1 MVFRINRSFRIA
13 PGVRFRLNK
22 GSVGL
27 TVGKGP
33 LNYTVNSRGRRT
45 SSLGIPGTGMYF
57 QDVRGGSSSRSS
69 RSRTRPAPERADAPA
84 PVEPEYIRGTAA
96 EAIATSLAT
105 RKPGWLAPKGEKA
118 LHRALATQDAAALA
132 EIAAAA
138 GPYTVAANAL
148 LAIVAPCED
157 DAGLEVRARAIYAAL
172 AAGDPGE
179 DAFIAKYAPG
189 LRTHVPITE
198 QVGAELP
205 MSRVGLAL
213 LHVETLQALG
223 RVEEAADYVAS
234 IERDEV
240 SALSLAE
247 LWIALER
254 WSDVIDLTTG
264 IENADDLSALM
275 LVYRGI
281 AFREQGYFDAAREAF
296 RAALRSKKRSPLVRH
311 LALFA
316 RAQCSVEQRRFA
328 AARKDLETILNED
341 PAYDG
346 LREALDALGPAKAR
360 GRGGAEAGSAAPDDD
375 GTDDDAADDDEPA
388 TGPAGPPTMLT

>member
-1 MVFRINRSFRIA
+1 MAFRINRSFRIA
-13 PGVRFRLNK
+13 PGVRFRLNR

-45 SSLGIPGTGMYF
+45 ASLGIPGTGMYF
-57 QDVRGGSSSRSS
+57 QDARGGGSSRP
-69 RSRTRPAPERADAPA
+69 TRPRSQPAAPEPTPA
-84 PVEPEYIRGTAA
+84 AEPEYIRGTAA
-96 EAIATSLAT
+96 EAIATSLRT
-105 RKPGWLAPKGEKA
+105 RRPGWFAPRSEKA
-118 LHRALATQDAAALA
+118 LHRALATQDTPALEA
-132 EIAAAA
+132 IAAAG
-138 GPYTVAANAL
+138 GPSALAANAL

-157 DAGLEVRARAIYAAL
+157 DAGLELRARAIYTAL
-172 AAGDPGE
+172 AAGDPATDG
-179 DAFIAKYAPG
+179 FIAKYAPG
-189 LRTHVPITE
+189 LRTFVPITE

-205 MSRVGLAL
+205 LSRDCLAL
-213 LHVETLQALG
+213 LYVETLQALG
-223 RVEEAADYVAS
+223 RLEEAADYVMHL
-234 IERDEV
+234 ERDEV

-254 WSDVIDLTTG
+254 WAEVVDLTTG
-264 IENADDLSALM
+264 ITNADDLTALL

-296 RAALRSKKRSPLVRH
+296 RAALRSRKRSPLVRH

-341 PAYDG
+341 PSYEG
-346 LREALDALGPAKAR
+346 LRAALDALGPAR
-360 GRGGAEAGSAAPDDD
+360 SRRSDDPGPEPVED
-375 GTDDDAADDDEPA
+375 DTDASDDEEPA
-388 TGPAGPPTMLT
+388 PSAEGPPTMLE